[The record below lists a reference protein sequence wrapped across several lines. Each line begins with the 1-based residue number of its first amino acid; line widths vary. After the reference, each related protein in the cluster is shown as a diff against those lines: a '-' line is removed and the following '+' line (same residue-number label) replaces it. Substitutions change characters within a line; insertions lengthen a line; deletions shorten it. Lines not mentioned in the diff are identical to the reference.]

1 MIPAPLR
8 KLRAAAIF
16 SLLLSTSLH
25 AQRGP
30 IVWGLVPNAPPTT
43 YVDAAGK
50 PTGFFIELYSRIMD
64 ELGIGYEFR
73 IASFSELYPRMV
85 SGEIDFFTTLL
96 KNPEREALF
105 VFPDQGVSAGWSQLF
120 VAHGTVLQSVLDL
133 QHKRIGVV
141 TDDRNGAAFRTYIDS
156 LAIPCEIVEYPDFD
170 QLVLAVAGGEV
181 FAGVQSNWFVS
192 AERRVQPT
200 TVVFSPFKAY
210 PVLSRNSSRRAEFD
224 AVVARYAEIVADPDS
239 YYYDL
244 QRKWLGHERTE
255 TKVIPAWVP
264 AVVATLLAAS
274 VVSAFVIRALTS
286 RLRRV
291 NADLERKVEERTA
304 QVARSE
310 KLAALGSLAA
320 GLAHELNSPL
330 QALRLAAEGLA
341 EEPVVTVLS
350 GPESSLVDRILAA
363 ARGVRP
369 SVRAD
374 SGSLRDAL
382 ASRLEGAG
390 LASDGRLA
398 ERLAGLEIP
407 DPDEGTLALVRDAPE
422 AVIRAARESRA
433 RDAYRVAL
441 ADSLDRITAVVQALR
456 VYTHRD
462 NRGAATVADLA
473 RQIDAVLEL
482 SKNRLGTGI
491 RVLRD
496 YSGLPPYR
504 CYADKLQQVWM
515 ALIDNALDAMGEAG
529 SLTVRGGETPEG
541 IRVSVEDSGPGIP
554 EDLAGRVFDPFFTT
568 KPAGEGSGL
577 GLATASEI
585 VQTHRGRLSFDSRP
599 GRTVF
604 TVSLPAAGI
613 VRAGYPFGES
623 SGMDSDA

>member
-1 MIPAPLR
+1 MKPAPLR
-8 KLRAAAIF
+8 MLCISALLISFAPS
-16 SLLLSTSLH
+16 SLP
-25 AQRGP
+25 AQKGP

-73 IASFSELYPRMV
+73 IASFSELYPRLV

-141 TDDRNGAAFRTYIDS
+141 TDDRNGAAFRTYVDS
-156 LAIPCEIVEYPDFD
+156 LAIPCEIAEYPDFD
-170 QLVLAVAGGEV
+170 QLVRAVSGGEA

-210 PVLSRNSSRRAEFD
+210 PVLSRNSGHRAEFD

-239 YYYDL
+239 YYYEL

-274 VVSAFVIRALTS
+274 LVAAFVIRALTS

-304 QVARSE
+304 QVTRSE

-330 QALRLAAEGLA
+330 QSLRLAAEGLA
-341 EEPVVTVLS
+341 EEPVLPVLS
-350 GPESSLVDRILAA
+350 GPESSRVDHILEA
-363 ARGVRP
+363 ARGVR
-369 SVRAD
+369 SAVRAD
-374 SGSLRDAL
+374 SGSLRGIL
-382 ASRLEGAG
+382 AARLETAG
-390 LASDGRLA
+390 LAADGRLA
-398 ERLAGLEIP
+398 ARLSDLGIP

-422 AVIRAARESRA
+422 TVIRAAREARA

-441 ADSLDRITAVVQALR
+441 ADSLDRITTVVQALR

-462 NRGAATVADLA
+462 HRGAPTVADLT

-515 ALIDNALDAMGEAG
+515 ALIDNALDALGETGTLAVRGEAI
-529 SLTVRGGETPEG
+529 PEG

-554 EDLAGRVFDPFFTT
+554 EDLAGRIFEPFFTT
-568 KPAGEGSGL
+568 KPAGEGFGL

-585 VQTHRGRLSFDSRP
+585 IQTHRGSLAFDSRP

-604 TVSLPAAGI
+604 TVSLPSAGI
-613 VRAGYPFGES
+613 VSAGGSAERSY
-623 SGMDSDA
+623 GMDTDA

>member
-1 MIPAPLR
+1 VI
-8 KLRAAAIF
+8 
-16 SLLLSTSLH
+16 
-25 AQRGP
+25 
-30 IVWGLVPNAPPTT
+30 WGLVPNAPPTT

-64 ELGIGYEFR
+64 ELGIDYEFR
-73 IASFSELYPRMV
+73 VASFSELYPRLV

-141 TDDRNGAAFRTYIDS
+141 TDDRNGAAFRTYVDS
-156 LAIPCEIVEYPDFD
+156 LAIPCEITEYPDFD
-170 QLVLAVAGGEV
+170 QLVRAVSGGEA

-210 PVLSRNSSRRAEFD
+210 PVLSRNSGRRAEFD
-224 AVVARYAEIVADPDS
+224 AVVDRYAEIVADPDS
-239 YYYDL
+239 YYYEL

-255 TKVIPAWVP
+255 TAVIPAWVP

-274 VVSAFVIRALTS
+274 LVAAFVIRALTS

-310 KLAALGSLAA
+310 KLAALGGLAA

-341 EEPVVTVLS
+341 EEPVLPVLS
-350 GPESSLVDRILAA
+350 GPESSQVNHILEA
-363 ARGVRP
+363 ARGVRAA
-369 SVRAD
+369 VRAD
-374 SGSLRDAL
+374 SGSLRDIL
-382 ASRLEGAG
+382 AARLETAG
-390 LASDGRLA
+390 LDADGRLA
-398 ERLAGLEIP
+398 ARLSDLGIP

-422 AVIRAARESRA
+422 TVIRAAREARA

-441 ADSLDRITAVVQALR
+441 ADSLDRITTVVQALR

-462 NRGAATVADLA
+462 HRGVPTVADLT

-515 ALIDNALDAMGEAG
+515 ALIDNALDALGETGTLAVRGEAI
-529 SLTVRGGETPEG
+529 PEG

-554 EDLAGRVFDPFFTT
+554 EELAGRIFEPFFTT
-568 KPAGEGSGL
+568 KPAGEGFGL

-585 VQTHRGRLSFDSRP
+585 IQTHRGRLAFDSRP

-604 TVSLPAAGI
+604 TVSLPSAGI
-613 VRAGYPFGES
+613 VSAGGSEERSYGT
-623 SGMDSDA
+623 DTDA

>member
-1 MIPAPLR
+1 MKPAPLR
-8 KLRAAAIF
+8 MLCISALLISFAPS
-16 SLLLSTSLH
+16 SLP
-25 AQRGP
+25 AQKGP

-73 IASFSELYPRMV
+73 IASFSELYPRLV

-141 TDDRNGAAFRTYIDS
+141 TDDRNGAAFRTYVDS
-156 LAIPCEIVEYPDFD
+156 LAIPCEIAEYPDFD
-170 QLVLAVAGGEV
+170 QLVRAVSGGEA

-210 PVLSRNSSRRAEFD
+210 PVLSRNSGHRAEFD

-239 YYYDL
+239 YYYEL

-274 VVSAFVIRALTS
+274 LVAAFVIRALTS

-304 QVARSE
+304 QVTRSE

-330 QALRLAAEGLA
+330 QSLRLAAEGLA
-341 EEPVVTVLS
+341 EEPVLPVLS
-350 GPESSLVDRILAA
+350 GPESSRVDHILEA
-363 ARGVRP
+363 ARGVR
-369 SVRAD
+369 SAVRAD
-374 SGSLRDAL
+374 SGSLRGIL
-382 ASRLEGAG
+382 AARLETAG
-390 LASDGRLA
+390 LAADGRLA
-398 ERLAGLEIP
+398 ARLSDLGIP

-422 AVIRAARESRA
+422 TVIRAAREARA

-441 ADSLDRITAVVQALR
+441 ADSLDRITTVVQALR

-462 NRGAATVADLA
+462 HRGAPTVADLT

-515 ALIDNALDAMGEAG
+515 ALIDNALDALGETGTLAVRGEAI
-529 SLTVRGGETPEG
+529 PEG

-554 EDLAGRVFDPFFTT
+554 EDLAGRIFEPFFTT
-568 KPAGEGSGL
+568 KPAGEGFGL

-585 VQTHRGRLSFDSRP
+585 IQTHRGRLDFDSRP

-604 TVSLPAAGI
+604 TVSLPSAGI
-613 VRAGYPFGES
+613 VSAGGSAERSY
-623 SGMDSDA
+623 GMDTDA

>member
-1 MIPAPLR
+1 MKPAPLR
-8 KLRAAAIF
+8 MLCISALLISFAPS
-16 SLLLSTSLH
+16 SLP
-25 AQRGP
+25 AQKGP

-73 IASFSELYPRMV
+73 IASFSELYPRLV

-141 TDDRNGAAFRTYIDS
+141 TDDRNGAAFRTYVDS
-156 LAIPCEIVEYPDFD
+156 LAIPCEIAEYPDFD
-170 QLVLAVAGGEV
+170 QLVRAVSGGEA

-200 TVVFSPFKAY
+200 TVVFSPIKAY
-210 PVLSRNSSRRAEFD
+210 PVLSRNSGHRAEFD

-239 YYYDL
+239 YYYEL

-274 VVSAFVIRALTS
+274 LVAAFVIRALTS

-304 QVARSE
+304 QVTRSE

-330 QALRLAAEGLA
+330 QSLRLAAEGLA
-341 EEPVVTVLS
+341 EEPVLPVLS
-350 GPESSLVDRILAA
+350 GPESSRVDHILEA
-363 ARGVRP
+363 ARGVR
-369 SVRAD
+369 SAVRAD
-374 SGSLRDAL
+374 SGSLRGIL
-382 ASRLEGAG
+382 AARLETAG
-390 LASDGRLA
+390 LAADGRLA
-398 ERLAGLEIP
+398 ARLSDLGIP

-422 AVIRAARESRA
+422 TVIRAAREARA

-441 ADSLDRITAVVQALR
+441 ADSLDRITTVVQALR

-462 NRGAATVADLA
+462 HRGAPTVADLT

-515 ALIDNALDAMGEAG
+515 ALIDNALDALGETGTLAVRGEAI
-529 SLTVRGGETPEG
+529 PEG

-554 EDLAGRVFDPFFTT
+554 EDLAGRIFEPFFTT
-568 KPAGEGSGL
+568 KPAGEGFGL

-585 VQTHRGRLSFDSRP
+585 IQTHRGRLDFDSRP

-604 TVSLPAAGI
+604 TVSLPSAGI
-613 VRAGYPFGES
+613 VSAGGSAERSY
-623 SGMDSDA
+623 GMDTDA